1 MSGQKERIAEV
12 QRRVIDFLAGIAP
25 PGSRRVDVH
34 CIATVAVNDMAVTV
48 LTEDGKTLRPEGMPS
63 ELTDL
68 MLELRRAHYLPE
80 QGTWFSARFMLE
92 PGAPIRP
99 IFNYDHDPNWDP
111 PIPVDCWRRDQ
122 IVMPR
127 DGAHLPGWLQARLE
141 GREPSYPR
149 AEPGEALNPMEQIEL
164 LSNELGVLVGDQAPA
179 LWDQVFGYYQAAG
192 DHVEHPPA
200 MVQLADRTMLTWALP
215 PAADAL
221 FDRLRAGT
229 YGFQR
234 STWGRIDYR
243 VTFEEGTVRVQA
255 KFTNDE
261 EPAWNSA
268 PSVGDLRLEVER
280 FPEHAGREWIR
291 RRLDA
296 AGPPPAA
303 ATVVQRIEPDPEPEP
318 GPGSS
323 GSGGLRR
330 ARVFDHVEPDGGR
343 PSVSRPAVPD
353 GEVARLAGYLKGAP
367 VVMAARSAAPDQI
380 DPARGDR
387 VPLTFHTDGAW
398 VWAGAVGYYL
408 EEHGIPPEPD
418 LVAHARARGF
428 RIPEVDDAAM
438 DAASAAVTGRPAPPR
453 TPAPDPA
460 SAPPASASQQQPAAP
475 APADPVPAA
484 PVPASRPPG
493 REPAGAEP
501 SAGGAEV
508 LEKRLRELGV
518 PASAYRVGEVA
529 EGAWCLLRE
538 DGRWTVFQAG
548 ERGRRDHESVFAA
561 ERQAAAYLLGSVL
574 LDGPPPER
582 PITPLAGEPPLTLF
596 RDRKIIEVPAG
607 TTVDRYGGDGGN
619 LTYAVRT
626 PFTERSLPPDWAG
639 RPYQAFRLQRPLRA
653 LTGIA
658 VPWFD
663 QPGGGTAYLF
673 ERSVADLVAEGALVT
688 VQDG

>member
-12 QRRVIDFLAGIAP
+12 QRRVIDFLAGMAP
-25 PGSRRVDVH
+25 PGSRRIDVH
-34 CIATVAVNDMAVTV
+34 CVATVAVNDMAVTV
-48 LTEDGKTLRPEGMPS
+48 LTEDGGTVRPEEMPS

-68 MLELRRAHYLPE
+68 LLELRRAHYVPE
-80 QGTWFSARFMLE
+80 RGTWFSARFMLE

-127 DGAHLPGWLQARLE
+127 DGADLPGWLQARLE

-149 AEPGEALNPMEQIEL
+149 AAPGEVLNPVEQIEL

-268 PSVGDLRLEVER
+268 PSVHDLRLEVER
-280 FPEHAGREWIR
+280 FPEHAGREWIK

-296 AGPPPAA
+296 AGPPPAPATVVQRIDPEPAPAPA
-303 ATVVQRIEPDPEPEP
+303 ATVVQRIDPDP
-318 GPGSS
+318 
-323 GSGGLRR
+323 
-330 ARVFDHVEPDGGR
+330 
-343 PSVSRPAVPD
+343 
-353 GEVARLAGYLKGAP
+353 
-367 VVMAARSAAPDQI
+367 
-380 DPARGDR
+380 
-387 VPLTFHTDGAW
+387 
-398 VWAGAVGYYL
+398 
-408 EEHGIPPEPD
+408 
-418 LVAHARARGF
+418 
-428 RIPEVDDAAM
+428 
-438 DAASAAVTGRPAPPR
+438 
-453 TPAPDPA
+453 
-460 SAPPASASQQQPAAP
+460 
-475 APADPVPAA
+475 DPVPA
-484 PVPASRPPG
+484 PA
-493 REPAGAEP
+493 AEP
-501 SAGGAEV
+501 PAAAATDD
-508 LEKRLRELGV
+508 LEKRLRDLGV
-518 PASAYRVGEVA
+518 PASAYRIGEVA
-529 EGAWCLLRE
+529 EGAWCLLPE

-548 ERGRRDHESVFAA
+548 ERGRRDHESVFPA
-561 ERQAAAYLLGSVL
+561 ERRAAAHLLGSVL

-653 LTGIA
+653 LTGVA